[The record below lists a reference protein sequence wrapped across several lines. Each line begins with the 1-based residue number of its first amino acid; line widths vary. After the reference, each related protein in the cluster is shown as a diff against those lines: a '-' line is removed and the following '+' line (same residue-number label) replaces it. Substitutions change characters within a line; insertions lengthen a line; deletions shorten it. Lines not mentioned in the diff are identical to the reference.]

1 MMKTLIYFHGFQSGA
16 GTATV
21 GRFRRCLPDWRVEA
35 PDIPQDPL
43 EALDFLRAL
52 CAELRPDVVLG
63 TSLGAS
69 TPTRWSAT
77 AA

>member
-35 PDIPQDPL
+35 QSAEDPGKEDPGKDI
-43 EALDFLRAL
+43 
-52 CAELRPDVVLG
+52 RP
-63 TSLGAS
+63 
-69 TPTRWSAT
+69 R
-77 AA
+77 